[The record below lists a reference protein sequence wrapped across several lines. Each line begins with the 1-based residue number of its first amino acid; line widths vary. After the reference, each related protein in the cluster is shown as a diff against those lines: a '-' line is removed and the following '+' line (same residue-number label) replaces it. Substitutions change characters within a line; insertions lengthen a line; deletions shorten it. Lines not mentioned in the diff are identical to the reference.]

1 MFAQPLADNTPSK
14 TVNKPFEVKNLAMYS
29 HQCGSAFAYVM
40 VNCGQKFIILSYTI
54 YSAGQHI
61 TLHGSKEE
69 LQQEET
75 RESTGLQGPLGRQKV
90 LYHIKVTLGKA

>member
-1 MFAQPLADNTPSK
+1 
-14 TVNKPFEVKNLAMYS
+14 
-29 HQCGSAFAYVM
+29 M
-40 VNCGQKFIILSYTI
+40 VNCRQKFIILSYTI

-75 RESTGLQGPLGRQKV
+75 RESTETAAYRALWEDRK
-90 LYHIKVTLGKA
+90 YYTTSR